1 MKSVEKS
8 RKLAKY
14 KEKTKKYRES
24 CLSCPIVASFFE
36 KFPYNRKKGDFMI
49 GEKIKNKRKELNLTQ
64 EYLAKE
70 LNISRQAVS
79 KWEKGVSEPSMDNL
93 VKLSEIFGVDIDYFK
108 KDSGKDENSDPSIFW
123 NILYAAIGLAFYFIY
138 YFGIVEGALNK
149 DPKQMPFL
157 ILTIFLAI
165 SVIAFPQAVKDM
177 GNKLEDTDY
186 FTFSKLI
193 LPVVFIISPF
203 IVFYYI
209 FKKES

>member
-1 MKSVEKS
+1 
-8 RKLAKY
+8 
-14 KEKTKKYRES
+14 
-24 CLSCPIVASFFE
+24 
-36 KFPYNRKKGDFMI
+36 MI

-79 KWEKGVSEPSMDNL
+79 KWEKGISEPSMDNL

-108 KDSGKDENSDPSIFW
+108 KDSDLEKNTSQASRIFW
-123 NILYAAIGLAFYFIY
+123 DILYAAIGLIFYLIY
-138 YFGIVEGALNK
+138 YFGIVEGVLNK

-157 ILTIFLAI
+157 ILTIFLII
-165 SVIAFPQAVKDM
+165 SVIAFPQAVKNM

-193 LPVVFIISPF
+193 LPVIFIISPF
-203 IVFYYI
+203 IVYYYI
-209 FKKES
+209 FKKER

>member
-1 MKSVEKS
+1 
-8 RKLAKY
+8 
-14 KEKTKKYRES
+14 
-24 CLSCPIVASFFE
+24 
-36 KFPYNRKKGDFMI
+36 MI

-79 KWEKGVSEPSMDNL
+79 KWEKGLSEPSMDNL
-93 VKLSEIFGVDIDYFK
+93 LKLSEIFGVDIDYFK
-108 KDSGKDENSDPSIFW
+108 KDSDLEDSKSQASRIFW
-123 NILYAAIGLAFYFIY
+123 DILYAAIGLIFYFIY

-157 ILTIFLAI
+157 ILTIFLVI
-165 SVIAFPQAVKDM
+165 SVIAFPQAVKNM

-209 FKKES
+209 FKKER

>member
-1 MKSVEKS
+1 
-8 RKLAKY
+8 
-14 KEKTKKYRES
+14 
-24 CLSCPIVASFFE
+24 
-36 KFPYNRKKGDFMI
+36 MI
-49 GEKIKNKRKELNLTQ
+49 GEKIKNKRKELNFTQ

-79 KWEKGVSEPSMDNL
+79 KWEKGLSEPSMDNL

-108 KDSGKDENSDPSIFW
+108 KDNEIEEDKSLGSRIFW
-123 NILYAAIGLAFYFIY
+123 DILYAAIGIVFYFIY

-165 SVIAFPQAVKDM
+165 SVIAFPQAVKNM

-193 LPVVFIISPF
+193 LPVIFIISPF

-209 FKKES
+209 FKKER

>member
-1 MKSVEKS
+1 
-8 RKLAKY
+8 
-14 KEKTKKYRES
+14 
-24 CLSCPIVASFFE
+24 
-36 KFPYNRKKGDFMI
+36 MI

-79 KWEKGVSEPSMDNL
+79 KWEKGISEPSMDNL

-108 KDSGKDENSDPSIFW
+108 KDSDLEKNTSQASRIFW
-123 NILYAAIGLAFYFIY
+123 DILYAAIGLIFYLIY
-138 YFGIVEGALNK
+138 YFGIVEGVLNK

-157 ILTIFLAI
+157 ILTIFLII
-165 SVIAFPQAVKDM
+165 SVIAFPQAVKNM

-193 LPVVFIISPF
+193 LPVIFIISPF

-209 FKKES
+209 FKKER

>member
-1 MKSVEKS
+1 
-8 RKLAKY
+8 
-14 KEKTKKYRES
+14 
-24 CLSCPIVASFFE
+24 
-36 KFPYNRKKGDFMI
+36 MI

-79 KWEKGVSEPSMDNL
+79 KWEKGLSEPSMDNL
-93 VKLSEIFGVDIDYFK
+93 LKLSEIFGVDIDYFK
-108 KDSGKDENSDPSIFW
+108 KDSDQEENKSQALRIFW
-123 NILYAAIGLAFYFIY
+123 DILYAAIGLVFYLIY
-138 YFGIVEGALNK
+138 YFSIVEGALNK

-157 ILTIFLAI
+157 ILTIFLVI
-165 SVIAFPQAVKDM
+165 SVIAFPQAVKNM

-209 FKKES
+209 FKKER

>member
-1 MKSVEKS
+1 
-8 RKLAKY
+8 
-14 KEKTKKYRES
+14 
-24 CLSCPIVASFFE
+24 
-36 KFPYNRKKGDFMI
+36 MI

-79 KWEKGVSEPSMDNL
+79 KWEKGLSEPSMDNL
-93 VKLSEIFGVDIDYFK
+93 VKLSKIFGVDIDYFK
-108 KDSGKDENSDPSIFW
+108 KDNEIEEDKSLGSRIFW
-123 NILYAAIGLAFYFIY
+123 DILYAAIGIVFYFIY
-138 YFGIVEGALNK
+138 YFGIMEGALNK

-157 ILTIFLAI
+157 ILTVFLAI
-165 SVIAFPQAVKDM
+165 SVIAFPQAVKNM

-193 LPVVFIISPF
+193 LPVIFIISPF

-209 FKKES
+209 FKKER